1 MDQLDK
7 LIIMDLLQNC
17 RQSYQAIARKNGVTL
32 NAIKKRVQKLLDTDV
47 LEFCIEPDVAMID
60 GEWVLAFISTSGE
73 ENQAEFIATLGNN
86 RMISEVGT
94 LSGSRYII
102 YAVYSGMEGLSEF
115 NRFLRMQEHVT
126 ELEVHQIMFQKGP
139 KVEFSFQDLK
149 ILNCLID
156 DPRKRLSMIAECTGY
171 SAKTVRRVLTELMN
185 NRGVWFGSR
194 LRLNSSDSVT
204 ILARIELDEKQVDL
218 SKVLEFL
225 NTDFPEFITPTISAS
240 EPVIFAAFFVEDVRD
255 INPVIERVKT
265 APFIKSVVSIM
276 GSESHSFSDLRR
288 YWLEEKF
295 REAGLHSP
303 PK

>member
-1 MDQLDK
+1 
-7 LIIMDLLQNC
+7 
-17 RQSYQAIARKNGVTL
+17 
-32 NAIKKRVQKLLDTDV
+32 
-47 LEFCIEPDVAMID
+47 
-60 GEWVLAFISTSGE
+60 
-73 ENQAEFIATLGNN
+73 
-86 RMISEVGT
+86 
-94 LSGSRYII
+94 
-102 YAVYSGMEGLSEF
+102 
-115 NRFLRMQEHVT
+115 
-126 ELEVHQIMFQKGP
+126 
-139 KVEFSFQDLK
+139 
-149 ILNCLID
+149 
-156 DPRKRLSMIAECTGY
+156 MIAECTGY

-204 ILARIELDEKQVDL
+204 ILARIEWDEKQVDL

-255 INPVIERVKT
+255 INPVIERVKSAT
-265 APFIKSVVSIM
+265 FIKSVVSIM